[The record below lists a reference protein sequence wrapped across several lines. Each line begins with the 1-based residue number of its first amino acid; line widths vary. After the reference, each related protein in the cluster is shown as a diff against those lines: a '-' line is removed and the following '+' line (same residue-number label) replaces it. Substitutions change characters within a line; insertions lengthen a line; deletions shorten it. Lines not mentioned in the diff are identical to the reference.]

1 MAHTQHLRE
10 GPQTLSATLADREV
24 HSVASATPE
33 TEEAEVLS
41 PRLDSVDPGPWQPPA
56 PRAGDPATIYDLS
69 AYLDDLHAPPYLTD
83 IINDL
88 KAPPGSSSGTNA
100 DIGSDGARY

>member
-1 MAHTQHLRE
+1 MAYVEHLRKFQ
-10 GPQTLSATLADREV
+10 QTLSVTPLI
-24 HSVASATPE
+24 PE
-33 TEEAEVLS
+33 TEVTEVLS
-41 PRLDSVDPGPWQPPA
+41 PRLDNVDPGNGQPPA